1 MKTNDK
7 QKTQAPE
14 QSPEEFNAAK
24 MQEVEAKKEELEKK
38 HNCKITPIVFRN
50 PETKKIDAV
59 GYLKEPSLQA
69 EMAYMDKVTRFP
81 FSAGEDILDL
91 CIIKEESD
99 PRLYT
104 ATNENKEFY
113 KGAIY
118 EVNKSVTFFA
128 NGYDTFKKK

>member
-1 MKTNDK
+1 VHFHFPIHQCALDTGEYNWMIIYNKNSSF
-7 QKTQAPE
+7 QLFLAPRF
-14 QSPEEFNAAK
+14 PYLVN
-24 MQEVEAKKEELEKK
+24 
-38 HNCKITPIVFRN
+38 RN
-50 PETKKIDAV
+50 
-59 GYLKEPSLQA
+59 LKEPSLQA